1 MTPLAI
7 ALAATAIIC
16 LVGAGVVVRLS
27 IKGRLAL
34 GNWDIP
40 IAMLFVVLSI
50 ALAATAGAAWRS
62 PPWLG

>member
-1 MTPLAI
+1 MIELAI
-7 ALAATAIIC
+7 ALAATAILC
-16 LVGAGVVVRLS
+16 LVTAGVVVRQS

-50 ALAATAGAAWRS
+50 ALAATAGAAWS
-62 PPWLG
+62 YPT